1 MTEKFAPP
9 QVFVRRYKASDFCD
23 VVVLVR
29 SQEMVLRCPD
39 YSQALKWA
47 RLECKSY
54 NISKPNIEPP
64 SGGPDEDEVPLF
76 LSSPEI
82 TNAPGR

>member
-1 MTEKFAPP
+1 MTEKIAPP
-9 QVFVRRYKASDFCD
+9 QVFVRRHEASEICD

-47 RLECKSY
+47 RIECKSY
-54 NISKPNIEPP
+54 NISEPVIKPPGE
-64 SGGPDEDEVPLF
+64 PDEDEVPLF
-76 LSSPEI
+76 LRSPE
-82 TNAPGR
+82 TN